1 MNLDADPEVLRRA
14 ADRLTDLAG
23 DLLAVAHRLP
33 EPTSGPRSG
42 PLLERCADLAD
53 GLRLD
58 AAELLECARRIG
70 DDRAALLAGE
80 VAALDAL
87 TAVHRTW

>member
-1 MNLDADPEVLRRA
+1 MDLDADPEALRRA

-23 DLLAVAHRLP
+23 DLLAAAHRLP
-33 EPTSGPRSG
+33 EPSGRSRPG

-53 GLRLD
+53 GMRMD
-58 AAELLECARRIG
+58 AAELLECARRLRE
-70 DDRAALLAGE
+70 DRAALLAGE
-80 VAALDAL
+80 AAAVDAL